1 MTILLFMYAKF
12 DIITSFIYSLFTY
25 FIFFSFYE
33 IGSMINDLQA
43 QNEKEPT
50 KRIRRDTTLNLKANL
65 FSRIIFFI
73 FLSVILPYLNLNL
86 KIFIIFMTVTLLISI
101 VHTYSKQKIKYITFT
116 ILRILKEITPII
128 LLVPIIDIFTACFIT
143 IILFIMDLPKGI
155 VMYYC
160 KKEKKEYKITDIQLI
175 IWYLLIFMIIQII
188 EILFDINYIFTT
200 IPLYFV
206 AYKLIVIGIKLMVK
220 K

>member
-1 MTILLFMYAKF
+1 
-12 DIITSFIYSLFTY
+12 
-25 FIFFSFYE
+25 
-33 IGSMINDLQA
+33 
-43 QNEKEPT
+43 
-50 KRIRRDTTLNLKANL
+50 
-65 FSRIIFFI
+65 
-73 FLSVILPYLNLNL
+73 
-86 KIFIIFMTVTLLISI
+86 MTVTLLISI

-128 LLVPIIDIFTACFIT
+128 FLVPIIDIFTACFIA

-188 EILFDINYIFTT
+188 EILFDVNYIFTV

>member
-73 FLSVILPYLNLNL
+73 FC
-86 KIFIIFMTVTLLISI
+86 
-101 VHTYSKQKIKYITFT
+101 Q
-116 ILRILKEITPII
+116 
-128 LLVPIIDIFTACFIT
+128 
-143 IILFIMDLPKGI
+143 
-155 VMYYC
+155 
-160 KKEKKEYKITDIQLI
+160 
-175 IWYLLIFMIIQII
+175 
-188 EILFDINYIFTT
+188 
-200 IPLYFV
+200 
-206 AYKLIVIGIKLMVK
+206 
-220 K
+220 